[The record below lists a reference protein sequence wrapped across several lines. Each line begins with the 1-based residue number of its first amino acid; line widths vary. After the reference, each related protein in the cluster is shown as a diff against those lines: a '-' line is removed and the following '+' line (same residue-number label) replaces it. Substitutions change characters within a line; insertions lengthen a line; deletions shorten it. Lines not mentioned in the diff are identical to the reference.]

1 MHKNLADRK
10 ASGRGWL
17 SRAVL
22 GLFGGIAAP
31 LEPRLV
37 PVEISRDDDT
47 LMEALRRRGHQSD
60 GRKHG
65 R

>member
-1 MHKNLADRK
+1 MHQDLANRK
-10 ASGRGWL
+10 ASGSGWL

-37 PVEISRDDDT
+37 PIESRPSDD
-47 LMEALRRRGHQSD
+47 LREAPHRRDGQRYRGSYD
-60 GRKHG
+60 R
-65 R
+65 